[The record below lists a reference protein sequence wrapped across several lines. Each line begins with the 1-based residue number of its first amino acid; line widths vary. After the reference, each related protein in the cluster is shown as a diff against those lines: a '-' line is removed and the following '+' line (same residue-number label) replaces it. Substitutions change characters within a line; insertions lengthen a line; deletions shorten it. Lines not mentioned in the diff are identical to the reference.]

1 MAVPVSNFDVFTN
14 EFFVKKLKENFF
26 LKSPFLMKLRA
37 NQKTFDGGNQ
47 IKLPVSYKKSPNT
60 GAWRGRMAT
69 LNTDYVQHATDA
81 VFDLCYYYASITIP
95 ETDQWIN
102 AGDAKVVD
110 LLKSQMEMVEESLVD
125 TLATDMFG
133 TGVNNAAGAKTIDGL
148 QALCTRNGD
157 GSEGAYGDISRA
169 SSNSTKASWTDNGTD
184 NSWWNTQTFAA
195 NANASVN
202 FWKGAQTI
210 GNTTTLSIAKI
221 QQLYGLC
228 SDGASKP
235 TMFVTGQLVFDAYS
249 ALVQNLNRQTNE
261 TSVGAAGF
269 QTLEY
274 SGVPVVVDDL
284 INAQGTLYAL
294 NLNELDLRVLKGVD
308 FYATPWRQPANQQ
321 ANIKFINFIGNLTTA
336 KARAHGAT
344 TGYTG

>member
-1 MAVPVSNFDVFTN
+1 MAVPVANFDVFTN
-14 EFFVKKLKENFF
+14 EFFVKKLKDNFF
-26 LKSPFLMKLRA
+26 LKSPFLMKMRA
-37 NQKTFDGGNQ
+37 QQKTFEGGNQ

-60 GAWRGRMAT
+60 AAWRGRMAT
-69 LNTDYVQHATDA
+69 IATDYVQHATDA
-81 VFDLCYYYASITIP
+81 VFDLAMYVASLTIP
-95 ETDQWIN
+95 ETDQWLN

-110 LLKSQMEMVEESLVD
+110 LLKAQTEMVEESLVD
-125 TLATDMFG
+125 TLATDFFG
-133 TGVNNAAGAKTIDGL
+133 TGVNNSAGAKTIDGL
-148 QALCTRNGD
+148 QALMTRNAD

-184 NSWWNTQTFAA
+184 NSWWNANVFAA
-195 NANASVN
+195 NASASIN

-221 QQLYGLC
+221 QQLYGIC

-235 TMFVTGQLVFDAYS
+235 NLFITGQLVFDAYS

-274 SGVPVVVDDL
+274 SSVPFVVDDL
-284 INAQGTLYAL
+284 INAPGTLYAL
-294 NLNELDLRVLKGVD
+294 NLNELDLRVLKAAD
-308 FYATPWRQPANQQ
+308 FAATEWRSPANQQ
-321 ANIKFINFIGNLTTA
+321 AKIKFINFIANLTTQ

-344 TGYTG
+344 TGFTG